1 MKYLLSLI
9 LIISLIFSACK
20 KDTNQKQV
28 KISTEKNY
36 DWLLGNWKRVSEDS
50 IKQTFETWTKTG
62 NIYNGHGYILEQNDT
77 VWQERIVLKD
87 LNNSWQLTVKT
98 PGQND
103 AISFKETRFND
114 TLFTVENPK
123 HDFPKKIMYWKEN
136 NLLKA
141 EVSSEEATITFDFEK
156 IK

>member
-1 MKYLLSLI
+1 M
-9 LIISLIFSACK
+9 
-20 KDTNQKQV
+20 
-28 KISTEKNY
+28 
-36 DWLLGNWKRVSEDS
+36 
-50 IKQTFETWTKTG
+50 
-62 NIYNGHGYILEQNDT
+62 
-77 VWQERIVLKD
+77 
-87 LNNSWQLTVKT
+87 KT